1 MRRANGF
8 PRWLATLA
16 ITCLPFLSATL
27 PTRLADADVAPGPF
41 RPQPRPIITWREVKP
56 VDPVLQLARP
66 SAAPMSLTS
75 SDGAGLELVALE
87 AKAVVEDPLT
97 FTELHLTFR
106 NPEPRVREGQFE
118 IMLPPGAAISRF
130 AMRQGNDWQEGEVVE
145 LQAARRAYE
154 DFLHRRQDP
163 ALLEKQAG
171 NSFRARVFPIPP
183 SATKELIVS
192 YSAERQNAADP
203 FRIYLRGL
211 PKLSHLAIRAIV
223 AKNQDGGIT
232 SSLGG
237 KSLQHQTVTVE
248 KDNFTPDVDFE
259 VSVPVPSSSDGR
271 AVGLTHQNLLVARI
285 TPQAVLG
292 KIGVA
297 PLDGLVV
304 LFDTS
309 ASRAL
314 GYKAQVDLLGSLCAE
329 LSRQGEGRTPL
340 KILAFDQTTEEIF
353 SGAIADLGPSVLEK
367 LRARRALGASDL
379 AQALRIVSQSKG
391 SYRRVLLMS
400 DGVVTAG
407 PTEAPQLEKS
417 VQALKGIGIARL
429 DAVTIGGLRDE
440 ALLRKLTTMGLASD
454 GVVLDGDWPTQA
466 LAARLRR
473 AVRSGIEVSVPGS
486 KWVWPLRLD
495 GMQPGDQVLVYA
507 DVPDQ
512 QAAQVVLKNRDQQ
525 TETIGV
531 ATVAVPRP
539 LLERAWVGA
548 RIARLSHQRDTV
560 AANDPDLSEGLKHQI
575 VDLSTKFRVM
585 SDFTALLVLETEADY
600 ARFNIDRRALT
611 DILGVG
617 LDGIEVRSRK
627 SMQQVIA
634 STPPPPPPPPPPPWR
649 VRPMA
654 KATAAADIG
663 GNVRREADGA
673 GESRASARDAD
684 KRVAAE
690 SPPDAAMVAI
700 PRRGAAAPGSIGAA
714 QGMAAGGAA
723 PAAAPGAP
731 APAGRMDRSSSAS
744 RDDEREMMSTG
755 AMPAPVAA
763 PPPPPRPRP
772 EPRMEMA
779 KDSAAEE
786 RPRMRSM
793 ARTEMAAR
801 PVPSSSVLRPVP
813 PTDDA
818 SHRPFVNP
826 YEGKL
831 AEVMNLVKAGRLGEA
846 LQRAQA
852 WRDSDPGDVLALIGL
867 GEVFEAQQQ
876 RRSAARAY
884 GSIIDLYP
892 GRADLRRFAGARLER
907 LSEAIDLAA
916 DTYAKAA
923 ANRPDHPSSHRMLA
937 YALLKQGKLA
947 EAFEAIVAGAA
958 RSYPSGRFAGVQRIL
973 AEDVGLVAAA
983 WLRKEP
989 QRREEIE
996 RRLQGLGAQLA
1007 TGPSV
1012 RFVLAWETDANDV
1025 DFHIFDGRGGHAYY
1039 SSPQLPSGGE
1049 LYADVTTGYGPECF
1063 SIFAPAFQR
1072 AYPYKLQAHYYSRG
1086 PMGYGMGKLQII
1098 EHDGK
1103 GGLRFTER
1111 PFVIMVDG
1119 AFVDLGEVRGPL
1131 P

>member
-1 MRRANGF
+1 MRRPTGLA
-8 PRWLATLA
+8 RWLATLA
-16 ITCLPFLSATL
+16 VTCLPFLSATL
-27 PTRLADADVAPGPF
+27 PSNSAVADVAPGPF
-41 RPQPRPIITWREVKP
+41 RPRPQPSIIWREVKP

-66 SAAPMSLTS
+66 AAAPMSLTS
-75 SDGAGLELVALE
+75 SDGAGLELVSLE

-118 IMLPPGAAISRF
+118 IVLPPGAAISRF

-211 PKLSHLAIRAIV
+211 PKLSKLSIRAIV
-223 AKNQDGGIT
+223 AKNQDGGLT

-237 KSLQHQTVTVE
+237 KSLAHQTVTVE

-259 VSVPVPSSSDGR
+259 VGVPVPTANDGR
-271 AVGLTHQNLLVARI
+271 AVGLVHQNLLVARI
-285 TPQAVLG
+285 TPQTVLG
-292 KIGVA
+292 KVGIE
-297 PLDGLVV
+297 PIEGLVV

-340 KILAFDQTTEEIF
+340 RILAFDQTTEEIY
-353 SGAIADLGPSVLEK
+353 SGSVGDVGPGVLEK

-379 AQALRIVSQSKG
+379 AQALRVVAQSK
-391 SYRRVLLMS
+391 SSFRRVLLMS

-429 DAVTIGGLRDE
+429 DAVTVGGLRDE
-440 ALLRKLTTMGLASD
+440 SLLRKLTTMGLASD

-466 LAARLRR
+466 LALRLRR

-495 GMQPGDQVLVYA
+495 GVQPGDQVLVYA

-512 QAAQVVLKNRDQQ
+512 QAAQVVLRGRENQ

-531 ATVAVPRP
+531 ATVEVPRP

-548 RIARLSHQRDTV
+548 RIARLSHQRDTM
-560 AANDPDLSEGLKHQI
+560 AASDPDLSEGLKHQI
-575 VDLSTKFRVM
+575 IDLSTKFRVM
-585 SDFTALLVLETEADY
+585 CDFTALLVLETESDY
-600 ARFNIDRRALT
+600 ARFHIDRRALT

-617 LDGIEVRSRK
+617 MDGIEVRSRK
-627 SMQQVIA
+627 ALAQAI
-634 STPPPPPPPPPPPWR
+634 PPPPPPPPQNPSWMS
-649 VRPMA
+649 RPMPKPA
-654 KATAAADIG
+654 PPSATRGPRGMAA
-663 GNVRREADGA
+663 
-673 GESRASARDAD
+673 ESAASASVAD
-684 KRVAAE
+684 KRAVAAD
-690 SPPDAAMVAI
+690 SAPDGAMLSMPAS
-700 PRRGAAAPGSIGAA
+700 AP
-714 QGMAAGGAA
+714 GGAA
-723 PAAAPGAP
+723 SGAP
-731 APAGRMDRSSSAS
+731 APIVAEGVAAAPARAMRESRRSK
-744 RDDEREMMSTG
+744 DDAADGMIGGSGG
-755 AMPAPVAA
+755 APAAA
-763 PPPPPRPRP
+763 PPPPPPPPRP
-772 EPRMEMA
+772 EPRFDRAEKA
-779 KDSAAEE
+779 KEEE
-786 RPRMRSM
+786 RPRAQPVERRAM
-793 ARTEMAAR
+793 AMR
-801 PVPSSSVLRPVP
+801 PVPPSSVLRPVNQD
-813 PTDDA
+813 DDA
-818 SHRPFVNP
+818 SQRPFVNP

-831 AEVMNLVKAGRLGEA
+831 ADVMNLLKAGRAGEA

-867 GEVFEAQQQ
+867 GEVFESQQQ
-876 RRSAARAY
+876 RRLAARAY
-884 GSIIDLYP
+884 GSIIDLFP
-892 GRADLRRFAGARLER
+892 GRADLRRFAGARLEK
-907 LSEAIDLAA
+907 LSEGLDLAA

-923 ANRPDHPSSHRMLA
+923 VNRPDHPSSHRMLA
-937 YALLKQGKLA
+937 YALLKLGKPA
-947 EAFEAIVAGAA
+947 EAFEAIVSGAA
-958 RSYPSGRFAGVQRIL
+958 RSYPSGRFAGVPRIL
-973 AEDVGLVAAA
+973 AEDVGLIAAA

-1007 TGPSV
+1007 SGPSL
-1012 RFVLAWETDANDV
+1012 RFVLSWETDANDV
-1025 DFHIFDGRGGHAYY
+1025 DFHILDGRGGHAYF
-1039 SSPQLPSGGE
+1039 SNPSLPSGGE

-1063 SIFAPAFQR
+1063 SIFAPSGQR